1 MERYDY
7 RKAMAEAVEG
17 WMADDMFY
25 RGFEDFGEW
34 ARFKAETAEGEEIDW
49 DAVYQACY
57 DEMFV
62 DDGVTGNASGSY
74 TFSEWEAEEY
84 LCHNY
89 DLLREAC
96 EEFCCEVRDL
106 PFEAE
111 AADVTIRCYLLGEAT
126 ANELARRREVV
137 GI

>member
-1 MERYDY
+1 MLRNPYDY
-7 RKAMAEAVEG
+7 RMHVTADAEYFVFNE
-17 WMADDMFY
+17 MELDVTRFADDDELAEY
-25 RGFEDFGEW
+25 IKDELWAEDS
-34 ARFKAETAEGEEIDW
+34 
-49 DAVYQACY
+49 
-57 DEMFV
+57 
-62 DDGVTGNASGSY
+62 VTGNGSGSY
-74 TFSEWEAEEY
+74 TFSTWTAEEY